1 MIQCIALWHQRIR
14 ENRLRDAFPEV
25 EDPELRRLHRAVASL
40 PALHH
45 EVFRLARF
53 EDLTTDE
60 IAARLGLSRRQA
72 RRHFVYAL
80 VMLMRSME
88 RQKRERW

>member
-1 MIQCIALWHQRIR
+1 MIQRIALWRQRIR
-14 ENRLRDAFPEV
+14 ENRLRDAFPQI

-40 PALHH
+40 PPLHQ

-53 EDLTTDE
+53 DDLTTDE
-60 IAARLGLSRRQA
+60 IAVRLGLSKRQA
-72 RRHFVYAL
+72 HRHFVYAL

-88 RQKRERW
+88 RQKREGW

>member
-1 MIQCIALWHQRIR
+1 MIQRIALWRQRR
-14 ENRLRDAFPEV
+14 KEARLRDAFPEI

-40 PALHH
+40 PAVHH

-53 EDLTTDE
+53 EHLTDDE
-60 IAARLGLSRRQA
+60 IAVRLGLSKRQA
-72 RRHFVYAL
+72 RRHFIYAL

-88 RQKRERW
+88 RQKRAGW